1 MGENNMAVFLTWPEA
16 FQAGALAAGGKGWN
30 LGRLDHYGF
39 KIPAGGVLTAEAYQ
53 SFLLENKLIKDIKD
67 IEQSISIDNIENR
80 NNERKLHL
88 FREKIEA
95 GKIPQPIEKELVAK
109 LQGLGLLDK
118 ALAIRSS
125 ATAEDSEAA
134 SFAGIH
140 DSFLNVSGQERI
152 LSAVKGCYA
161 SLWTPRALAY
171 RRKMNIKDDEILQAV
186 VIQEMVEAAAA
197 GVGFTCDPRS
207 GREDITLIS
216 ANFGLG
222 ESLVGGGVESDEYCL
237 NYWFEIVDKKI
248 GSKQGKTVARK
259 EGGTDFVKVSGAE
272 NTQALGDDQI
282 QRLGLLIQ
290 RVFDA
295 LGNGEQHYDIEWVFD
310 GRDFVLVQARPVTA
324 LPRYTFAE
332 LKNQPDIWSN
342 ANFSDT
348 MPMVQSTLNW
358 NLYKRYFELPGM
370 PGYEMPLGLQG
381 IRLYQGRAYVNL
393 SIQQWYMYDAL
404 GFTPSQT
411 NQAWGGH
418 QPEIEIPSKSPFAGI
433 KGLKRMLR
441 LLTFLAQGSKG
452 RKNVPLAFPKVEQF
466 TNSLLQQDLKILSE
480 RDLLN
485 KLDEVRHAHREYYPA
500 FLASL
505 AAADMSSLIKALEKY
520 FPGRGK
526 IRANALMAG
535 GGDITSAQQGYRL
548 VEMAEIAREDPA
560 ARRFFG
566 DQPFSPRRW
575 EEMLPEDS
583 PFKQSLRSFLAEYGH
598 RAVYELEIINPR
610 WREDPGYLLEVVK
623 DTMETA
629 DLAKIRARQRETA
642 ERAWRE
648 VNEKVPRRKQSAI
661 KRMVDG
667 ALIGMAVREMAKS
680 LLVKIGESNRI
691 VFQEIACRLVARNV
705 LVEAADI
712 YHCSWSEIIS
722 ILRGDWNGGGLD
734 ILVAER
740 KERRQELEAL
750 SPPGFIVDE
759 VPQYAEIVI
768 QSSGKVLT
776 GLGVAAGKAS
786 GVARL
791 LGHPHQGEKLKTGD
805 VLVAPTT
812 DPGWTPLFLRASA
825 IIVETGGAGSHGA
838 IVAREYGIPA
848 VVNISGA
855 MKLIK
860 DGQKVV
866 VDGDVGK
873 VFLQ

>member
-1 MGENNMAVFLTWPEA
+1 MGESSNTFFLTWPEA

-30 LGRLDHYGF
+30 LGRLDHYRF
-39 KIPAGGVLTAEAYQ
+39 NTPAGGVLTAEAYQ

-95 GKIPQPIEKELVAK
+95 GKIPQHIEKELVAK

-118 ALAIRSS
+118 ALAVRSS
-125 ATAEDSEAA
+125 ATAEDSGTA

-140 DSFLNVSGQERI
+140 DSFLNVSGRERI

-171 RRKMNIKDDEILQAV
+171 RRKMNIRDDEILQAV
-186 VIQEMVEAAAA
+186 VILEMVEAEAA

-207 GREDITLIS
+207 GREDITMIS

-222 ESLVGGGVESDEYCL
+222 ESLVGGAVESDEYCQ
-237 NYWFEIVDKKI
+237 NYWFEMVSKKI
-248 GSKQGKTVARK
+248 GSKQGQTVARK
-259 EGGTDFVKVSGAE
+259 EGGTDLVKVSGAE
-272 NTQALGDDQI
+272 NTQVLGDGQI
-282 QRLGLLIQ
+282 QTLGLLIQ

-295 LGNGEQHYDIEWVFD
+295 LGNGEQHYDVEWVFD

-358 NLYKRYFELPGM
+358 NLYKRYFELPVM
-370 PGYEMPLGLQG
+370 PGCEMPPGLQG
-381 IRLYQGRAYVNL
+381 IRLYQGRAYANL
-393 SIQQWYMYDAL
+393 SIQQWYLYDAL
-404 GFTPSQT
+404 GFTPGQT

-418 QPEIEIPSKSPFAGI
+418 QPEIEIPKKGPYVGI

-441 LLTFLAQGSKG
+441 LLKFLAQGSKG

-466 TNSLLQQDLKILSE
+466 TNSLLQQDLKLLSE
-480 RDLLN
+480 HDLLN
-485 KLDEVRHAHREYYPA
+485 KLDAVRHAHREYYPA

-505 AAADMSSLIKALEKY
+505 AAADMTSLIKALEKY
-520 FPGRGK
+520 FPGQGK
-526 IRANALMAG
+526 IQANALMAG

-560 ARRFFG
+560 ARRFFAL
-566 DQPFSPRRW
+566 QPFSPLSW

-583 PFKQSLRSFLAEYGH
+583 LFKQSLRSFLDEYGH

-648 VNEKVPRRKQSAI
+648 VSEKVPGRKQSAI
-661 KRMVDG
+661 KRMVEG
-667 ALIGMAVREMAKS
+667 ALKGMAVREMAKS
-680 LLVKIGESNRI
+680 MLVKIGESNRI
-691 VFQEIACRLVARNV
+691 VFQEIALRLAARNV
-705 LVEAADI
+705 LIESADI

-722 ILRGDWNGGGLD
+722 ILRGDWNGQGLD

-740 KERRQELEAL
+740 KERRHELEAL
-750 SPPGFIVDE
+750 SPPGCIVDE
-759 VPQYAEIVI
+759 VPQYAEMLI
-768 QSSGKVLT
+768 QSSGEVLT

-786 GVARL
+786 GTARL
-791 LGHPHQGEKLKTGD
+791 IGHPHQGEKLKSGD

-848 VVNISGA
+848 VVNISWA

-860 DGQKVV
+860 DGQKVI
-866 VDGDVGK
+866 VDGDEGK
-873 VFLQ
+873 VYLQ

>member
-1 MGENNMAVFLTWPEA
+1 MGESSRVFLAWPEA
-16 FQAGALAAGGKGWN
+16 FQAGAPAAGGKGWN
-30 LGRLDHYGF
+30 LGRLDHYRF
-39 KIPAGGVLTAEAYQ
+39 KIPLGGVLTAEVYK
-53 SFLLENKLIKDIKD
+53 SYLLENKLTEDIKD
-67 IEQSISIDNIENR
+67 IERSISIDNIENR

-88 FREKIEA
+88 LREKMEVGKMPEHIE
-95 GKIPQPIEKELVAK
+95 EELVAR
-109 LQGLGLLDK
+109 LQGLGLLDR
-118 ALAIRSS
+118 ALAVRSS
-125 ATAEDSEAA
+125 ATAEDSGTA

-140 DSFLNVSGQERI
+140 DSFLNVSGRESV
-152 LSAVKGCYA
+152 LSAIKGCYA

-186 VIQEMVEAAAA
+186 VILEMVDAQAA
-197 GVGFTCDPRS
+197 GVGFSCDPRS
-207 GREDITLIS
+207 GREDITVIS

-222 ESLVGGGVESDEYCL
+222 ESLVGGAVESDEYCL
-237 NYWFEIVDKKI
+237 NYWVEIVDKKI
-248 GSKQGKTVARK
+248 GSKQGKTVVRK
-259 EGGTDFVKVSGAE
+259 EGGTDFVKVSEAG

-282 QRLGLLIQ
+282 QKLGLLIQ
-290 RVFDA
+290 RVFDS
-295 LGNGEQHYDIEWVFD
+295 LGGGEKHYDIEWVFD
-310 GRDFVLVQARPVTA
+310 GRDFLLVQARPVTA

-370 PGYEMPLGLQG
+370 PGYQMPPGLQG

-393 SIQQWYMYDAL
+393 SIQQWYMYDSL
-404 GFTPSQT
+404 GFTPAQT

-418 QPEIEIPSKSPFAGI
+418 QPEIEIPKNSPYAGI
-433 KGLKRMLR
+433 KGLKRLFR
-441 LLTFLAQGSKG
+441 LLKFLAQGSKG

-466 TNSLLQQDLKILSE
+466 TNSLLQQDLRILSE

-485 KLDEVRHAHREYYPA
+485 KLDAVRQAHREYYPA
-500 FLASL
+500 FLGSL
-505 AAADMSSLIKALEKY
+505 AAADTTSLIKALERY

-526 IRANALMAG
+526 IQANALMAG
-535 GGDITSAQQGYRL
+535 SGDITSAQQGYRL

-560 ARRFFG
+560 ARRFFAL
-566 DQPFSPRRW
+566 QPFTPQLW

-583 PFKQSLRSFLAEYGH
+583 PFKRSLRSFLAEYGH
-598 RAVYELEIINPR
+598 RAVYELEILNPR
-610 WREDPGYLLEVVK
+610 WREEPAYLLEVVK

-648 VNEKVPRRKQSAI
+648 VGEKVPGRKQSAI

-667 ALIGMAVREMAKS
+667 ALQGMAVREMAKS
-680 LLVKIGESNRI
+680 LLVKIGESNRL
-691 VFQEIACRLVARNV
+691 VFQEIARRMALQNV

-712 YHCSWSEIIS
+712 YHCSWSEIVS
-722 ILRGDWNGGGLD
+722 ILQGEWDGSGLD

-740 KERRQELEAL
+740 KERKREWEAL
-750 SPPGFIVDE
+750 SPPGFIIDE
-759 VPQYAEIVI
+759 VPQFAEIVI
-768 QSSGKVLT
+768 QSSAEVLT

-786 GVARL
+786 GMARL
-791 LGHPHQGEKLKTGD
+791 IGHPHQGEKLKTGD

-848 VVNISGA
+848 VVNIGGA

-866 VDGDVGK
+866 VDGDEGK
-873 VFLQ
+873 VFLH